1 MLCISPYSVR
11 MRENNDQK
19 NSEYGHF
26 PSSVIKGVFK
36 TLSIMYTVMEVFAK
50 TGYGWKPL
58 IIFVK
63 ISILEVWQGSE
74 YPSGNDE
81 LKDLSIGNE

>member
-1 MLCISPYSVR
+1 
-11 MRENNDQK
+11 
-19 NSEYGHF
+19 
-26 PSSVIKGVFK
+26 
-36 TLSIMYTVMEVFAK
+36 MYTVMEVFAK

-63 ISILEVWQGSE
+63 RSILEVWQGSE